1 MHELRE
7 LLARKEEIRAAKAP
21 GRTAERIKQMAEFAN
36 LFQRAMDSSPHFLT
50 SSSLTEA
57 QFSAGSTA
65 AALQHQ
71 TCVVKLMAEKSLSEL
86 EAASGSA
93 DAESSDFQAA
103 MSNHRAEEP
112 MCTWIDNPCL
122 LQGPKHVAWRLCRD
136 ENLSEEQVNA
146 VALVVL
152 PLQKAFDARPNKSSH
167 LIPTRWQEG
176 YVRVVFV
183 GSGGC
188 GKSLLINKVF
198 TPLLQAYFGP
208 KGLLKQAPSNK
219 AARLIGGRTLHV
231 TSALT
236 ATQSLRTAN
245 LKPSDT
251 ALKKLQIL
259 NIPAGA
265 QLFDEFSQ
273 IPAALFHGVSLRAC
287 YARRHAYQ
295 LDLNSYASSPGL
307 FGHIPVLL
315 LFGDHLQLPPVP
327 QSTSFFASLDGTSSE
342 HKAGSAMFGNIEDIF
357 CFEKARRF
365 RDQNLIAIL
374 TAMRQPEGQA
384 LTDQQW
390 HALQATEV
398 DGGTN
403 FNASQ
408 FLRET
413 HGWFHVAH
421 TWSLVTMAAFLRAQ
435 SEAQHDQKRLMYIPA
450 CDAPKKVCS
459 KNLYRE
465 MLQVYHIHTTKK
477 NPSVCILYL
486 GMRVRFTTSVLPPF
500 AVQDATGTVVGMDC
514 LVMTPAGLPPLR
526 ETSCCA
532 ACLFAST

>member
-1 MHELRE
+1 
-7 LLARKEEIRAAKAP
+7 
-21 GRTAERIKQMAEFAN
+21 
-36 LFQRAMDSSPHFLT
+36 
-50 SSSLTEA
+50 
-57 QFSAGSTA
+57 
-65 AALQHQ
+65 
-71 TCVVKLMAEKSLSEL
+71 
-86 EAASGSA
+86 
-93 DAESSDFQAA
+93 
-103 MSNHRAEEP
+103 
-112 MCTWIDNPCL
+112 
-122 LQGPKHVAWRLCRD
+122 
-136 ENLSEEQVNA
+136 
-146 VALVVL
+146 
-152 PLQKAFDARPNKSSH
+152 
-167 LIPTRWQEG
+167 
-176 YVRVVFV
+176 
-183 GSGGC
+183 
-188 GKSLLINKVF
+188 
-198 TPLLQAYFGP
+198 
-208 KGLLKQAPSNK
+208 
-219 AARLIGGRTLHV
+219 
-231 TSALT
+231 
-236 ATQSLRTAN
+236 TAN

-413 HGWFHVAH
+413 HGWFHVAY

-450 CDAPKKVCS
+450 CDAPKKGDIVLRSLPLC
-459 KNLYRE
+459 
-465 MLQVYHIHTTKK
+465 VYVKLDGCQHRFLPHKSCAEHA
-477 NPSVCILYL
+477 SVE
-486 GMRVRFTTSVLPPF
+486 P
-500 AVQDATGTVVGMDC
+500 DC
-514 LVMTPAGLPPLR
+514 ALCGGLAG
-526 ETSCCA
+526 
-532 ACLFAST
+532 